1 MIQILKM
8 NASFGNLQKQEL
20 TLCDG
25 LNVFCLSNEAGKSTW
40 SAFLLCMLYGVDT
53 AERASKTN
61 IPAKVR
67 YQPWWGG
74 NMEGRIEL
82 LWNGRRIAIERASTA
97 RTPMGQFRAWDL
109 DSGEKLPEL
118 TADNCGQT
126 LLGVSR
132 SVFVRSAFLGQNA
145 LGVTQDAAR
154 FGNACLSDFYACPRR
169 YCRSHRQAALTLAFT
184 GLP

>member
-20 TLCDG
+20 TLHDG

-67 YQPWWGG
+67 YQREHG
-74 NMEGRIEL
+74 
-82 LWNGRRIAIERASTA
+82 AH
-97 RTPMGQFRAWDL
+97 
-109 DSGEKLPEL
+109 
-118 TADNCGQT
+118 ADGT
-126 LLGVSR
+126 VSR
-132 SVFVRSAFLGQNA
+132 VGSGFWREASGADGGQLRA
-145 LGVTQDAAR
+145 DAAR
-154 FGNACLSDFYACPRR
+154 RFAERLCPKRVSGTER
-169 YCRSHRQAALTLAFT
+169 AWRDAGCGA
-184 GLP
+184 